1 MIGRIVAE
9 LDDAIFDAASTFEG
23 VYVLAGDWQSD
34 QDKLPNSR
42 GARVALVADQQAE
55 ELTDALASGSLHG
68 LADFDF
74 APGSL
79 QTAVQR
85 AWNHYSLKRGLVAR
99 STGYIDAI
107 DVLSRLG
114 VELAA
119 YASRSEILKAASRTA
134 SELCDA
140 DNCGI
145 VLVDLQHAPMLHL
158 HSNRS
163 CSEARLGQ
171 LKSECVS
178 AYMRWT
184 GRGLNE
190 EKLIPQHSGQANLD
204 DAGDVDTKTLEVSL
218 SVGGVAIGML
228 LVSFGAKAS
237 WPEGTKNILELAAS
251 RITDALSRLGTRRV
265 EERRRL
271 GLMVESMADG
281 LIMTEL
287 ERDEVLINPS
297 ARRLLQIDP
306 GTRVTQ
312 IYLKERL
319 GFYPFD
325 LVAANPDSSELLREE
340 LSIGDKMLHSMVS
353 PVRERSGALI
363 GVVVVLRDFTEAH
376 SLAHRQHEFV
386 AIVSHELRSPLTSI
400 SGALEI
406 ALSEYAGRLNDKQRQ
421 YLMLARESCTAL
433 NHIVDDLLDVAR
445 AENGG
450 MTIQIGPVDLNRLT
464 EQALDQYR
472 AAALAKQIDIQ
483 FKPSESE
490 LRIAGDPERLTQV
503 LNNLLSNALK
513 FTPIK
518 GAIEVEVFGPPASSS
533 HVGVSVSNNGDA
545 IAEDARERIF
555 EKFEQIKGSS
565 TRRVGGTGLGLAISR
580 SIIEAH
586 GGRIWVESS
595 IKGAKFVFT
604 LPATPTEAEGQE
616 LTNTEFDSTLTSA
629 PLSGKSVLLVDG
641 DIHSSY
647 ILKGILM
654 SAGHEVFVASDADTA
669 LLEARKRLPPLIIV
683 HASDQLGD
691 ARSLIEILKHD
702 SETRKS
708 TVLALAESPE
718 SIRSESI
725 HVLPFPVDPD
735 RFQLECTRLI
745 QEAGSAHGGRVLVV
759 EDDPAIRTICST
771 VLRAAGLTVRE
782 AANGLACLSEA
793 KRFQP
798 DLFLL
803 DIMMPDLDGFQTAE
817 HLKADPATGLTPI
830 IFLSARG
837 ETSDKVEA
845 FRLGAEDYIVKP
857 FVAAE
862 LVARVQKALERSDRE
877 LGASPTTQLPGG
889 DAIQAEME
897 LRLTDA
903 GAAFCYLDLDNL
915 KAYNDYYSYA
925 KADSIIRQTGNLIR
939 DVVRRHGSPGDF
951 IGHIAGDDFVFITTA
966 AHVDAMCTALC
977 DAFDRLVPLYYDKAD
992 RDAGSIETKDRYG
1005 DMRTFPIM
1013 TVSIAAITSE
1023 ENSLASY
1030 SELAAAAALGKKL
1043 AKGITASCYVRD
1055 GKTIL
1060 PES

>member
-1 MIGRIVAE
+1 VGSRFKVAVYGASPELQERISAE
-9 LDDAIFDAASTFEG
+9 LDAPLFEAPATFEG
-23 VYVLAGDWQSD
+23 VYILAGNWQD
-34 QDKLPNSR
+34 EQDNLPNSR
-42 GARVALVADQQAE
+42 GARVALVADQQSE
-55 ELTDALASGSLHG
+55 DLTVALASGSLHG
-68 LADFDF
+68 LADEDF
-74 APGSL
+74 AAGSL
-79 QTAVQR
+79 QTACQR

-140 DNCGI
+140 DTCGI
-145 VLVDLQHAPMLHL
+145 VLVDQQHPPMLHL
-158 HSNRS
+158 HCNRS
-163 CSEARLGQ
+163 CSEARLRT

-178 AYMRWT
+178 SYMRTT

-190 EKLIPQHSGQANLD
+190 DKLRPQHSGLEPTSDEQE
-204 DAGDVDTKTLEVSL
+204 GVETKTLEVPL
-218 SVGGVAIGML
+218 EVGGVAMGML
-228 LVSFGAKAS
+228 LVSFGSRVS

-251 RITDALSRLGTRRV
+251 RITEALRRLGTRRV

-287 ERDEVLINPS
+287 ERDEVLINPA
-297 ARRLLQIDP
+297 ARRLLKIDA

-312 IYLKERL
+312 VYLKERL

-421 YLMLARESCTAL
+421 YLTLARESCTAL

-450 MTIQIGPVDLNRLT
+450 MTIHIGPVDLNRLT
-464 EQALDQYR
+464 EQALEQYR
-472 AAALAKQIDIQ
+472 AAALAKQIDLV
-483 FKPSESE
+483 FTPSEGE
-490 LRIAGDPERLTQV
+490 LRLAGDPERLTQV

-518 GAIEVEVFGPPASSS
+518 GCIEVEVFGPPVSSS
-533 HVGVSVSNNGDA
+533 HVGVSVSNNGDV
-545 IAEDARERIF
+545 IAEEARERIF

-595 IKGAKFVFT
+595 DKGAKFVLT

-616 LTNTEFDSTLTSA
+616 LKKTEFDSTLTGA
-629 PLSGKSVLLVDG
+629 PLSGTNVLLVDG

-654 SAGHEVFVASDADTA
+654 SAGHEVSVASDADTA

-683 HASDQLGD
+683 HASDELGD
-691 ARSLIEILKHD
+691 ARSLIEILRHD

-708 TVLALAESPE
+708 AVMALAHHPDSF
-718 SIRSESI
+718 RSESI
-725 HVLPFPVDPD
+725 SVLAFPVDPEL
-735 RFQLECTRLI
+735 FQRECARLI
-745 QEAGSAHGGRVLVV
+745 QEAGSAQGGRVLVV
-759 EDDPAIRTICST
+759 EDDPAIRTICTT
-771 VLRAAGLTVRE
+771 VLRAAGMTVRE
-782 AANGLACLSEA
+782 AANGLACLTEA

-817 HLKADPATGLTPI
+817 HLKADPATSLTPI

-862 LVARVQKALERSDRE
+862 LVARVRKALERSDRE

-889 DAIQAEME
+889 GAIQAEME
-897 LRLTDA
+897 LRLSDES
-903 GAAFCYLDLDNL
+903 AAFCYLDLDNL

-925 KADSIIRQTGNLIR
+925 KADSIRLR
-939 DVVRRHGSPGDF
+939 LHHHRCPCRLHLYSP
-951 IGHIAGDDFVFITTA
+951 
-966 AHVDAMCTALC
+966 L
-977 DAFDRLVPLYYDKAD
+977 
-992 RDAGSIETKDRYG
+992 
-1005 DMRTFPIM
+1005 
-1013 TVSIAAITSE
+1013 
-1023 ENSLASY
+1023 
-1030 SELAAAAALGKKL
+1030 
-1043 AKGITASCYVRD
+1043 
-1055 GKTIL
+1055 
-1060 PES
+1060 